1 MSTTTFNLPDEITF
15 TNAHSVFDEINAI
28 LKKSNSAGEIIINCS
43 ALVRMDS
50 AGAMTLHKLK
60 KIASDMGK
68 TLQLDHLNIN
78 MQQTLNL
85 FDSGP
90 EKVPAPEADIS
101 FFERMGERG
110 FMAFNT
116 LIEIALLLT
125 NVSYWSIRSFFQ
137 PRFRRRGEIIQQSIW
152 IGMNALP
159 IVGLIA
165 FLIGFILALQS
176 SVQLRQ
182 FGANI
187 FVADLVAI
195 AMISEMGP
203 LITAIMVAGRSG
215 SAITAEIASMKISE
229 EIDALRMMGID
240 PIPYL
245 IIPKLLA
252 ITLTLPLL
260 TTFAN
265 ALGILGGMVIG
276 VLYLDIGIIPFYN
289 EVIYVLRYKEI
300 FIYILKSL
308 CFAGIILL
316 TAVFFGLRVTGG
328 AEGVGKA
335 TTRAVVL
342 SIFLIIVA
350 DSIIGL
356 LFYFE

>member
-1 MSTTTFNLPDEITF
+1 MSATTFNLPDEITF
-15 TNAHSVFDEINAI
+15 TNAHSIFEEITGI
-28 LKKSNSAGEIIINCS
+28 LIKSDGANGLIINCS
-43 ALVRMDS
+43 ELVKMDS
-50 AGAMTLHKLK
+50 AGAMTLQKLQK
-60 KIASDMGK
+60 TASDLGK
-68 TLQLDHLNIN
+68 TLQLEDLSKD
-78 MQQTLNL
+78 MQQTLTL

-90 EKVPAPEADIS
+90 QKPPAPEADIN
-101 FFERMGERG
+101 FFERMGEWG
-110 FMAFNT
+110 FSVYKIF
-116 LIEIALLLT
+116 IEIIFLLT
-125 NVSYWSIRSFFQ
+125 NVSYWSVRSFFQ
-137 PRFRRRGEIIQQSIW
+137 PRFRRKGEVVQQSIL

-215 SAITAEIASMKISE
+215 SAVAAEIASMKISE

-245 IIPKLLA
+245 IVPKLLA
-252 ITLTLPLL
+252 ITITLPLL

-265 ALGILGGMVIG
+265 VLGIIGGMVIG
-276 VLYLDIGIIPFYN
+276 LLYLDIGIIPFYN

-328 AEGVGKA
+328 AEGVGKS
-335 TTRAVVL
+335 TTKAVVF